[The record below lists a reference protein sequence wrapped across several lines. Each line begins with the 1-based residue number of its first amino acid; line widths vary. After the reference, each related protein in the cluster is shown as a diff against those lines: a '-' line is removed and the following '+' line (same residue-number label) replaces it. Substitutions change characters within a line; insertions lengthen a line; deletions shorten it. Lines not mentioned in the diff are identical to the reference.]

1 MNKISKLILAGALV
15 LGIGCGGEEAP
26 AAPAAAAPAAPA
38 AAAPA
43 AAAPAAAA
51 PAAAG
56 GGGVCA
62 RAADCCTGYIE
73 AMTALSPAMAGSLNA
88 ETTCAGVRQAGAAG
102 AAAEPGCQAAIDGW
116 RQGLAAMPGASVP
129 AACQ

>member
-15 LGIGCGGEEAP
+15 LGIGWGGEEAP

-73 AMTALSPAMAGSLNA
+73 AMTALSPATALKHEDRRLEVTVNDVH
-88 ETTCAGVRQAGAAG
+88 EVVIVRY
-102 AAAEPGCQAAIDGW
+102 
-116 RQGLAAMPGASVP
+116 
-129 AACQ
+129 

>member
-26 AAPAAAAPAAPA
+26 AAPAAAPAAPAPAAPA
-38 AAAPA
+38 APAAAPA
-43 AAAPAAAA
+43 AAAPAA
-51 PAAAG
+51 
-56 GGGVCA
+56 GGGVCE
-62 RAADCCTGYIE
+62 RAANCCTGYIE
-73 AMTALSPAMAGSLNA
+73 AMIAIQPAMAGSLNA
-88 ETTCAGVRQAGAAG
+88 ETTCAAVRQAGAAG

-116 RQGLAAMPGASVP
+116 RQGLAAMPGATVP